1 MSEKPYKHAL
11 GSIELLKSTNYA
23 KWNRNCRR
31 ILEGIRAWKIITGEE
46 VEPNAPV
53 GFNAAAIAERAV
65 HTNYLERRAQAAAI
79 ISGSCSEEVQIE
91 LEGIHD
97 PAQMWTVLAAR
108 MDAVSTTVGRMM
120 LLRKFRDLKPT
131 IGEPIHSYF
140 SQLMEIKNQLA
151 GSDEAISDASFKTH
165 IFTTLP
171 SIFSVTIEILQSRA
185 GITIQEVMDSLK
197 ECERNKAMMTK
208 PDAVSEAL
216 YSQQSKNGKGGQG
229 RRNGNKW
236 CTNCKM
242 TSHDTENC
250 WKLKNQD
257 GNKRKRETN
266 RDICYY
272 CGDEGHMQ
280 KDCPIKKKAQA
291 ARFGNQGSSGRPSG
305 DGSGGSGGNGSGG
318 SGFSGNRQ
326 N

>member
-1 MSEKPYKHAL
+1 MSEKPYKHVL
-11 GSIELLKSTNYA
+11 ESIELLKSTNYT
-23 KWNRNCRR
+23 KWYRNCCR
-31 ILEGIRAWKIITGEE
+31 ILEGTHAWNIITGEE

-53 GFNAAAIAERAV
+53 GFNAATIAEQAV

-97 PAQMWTVLAAR
+97 PAEMWTVLADR
-108 MDAVSTTVGRMM
+108 MEAVSTTVGPMM

-151 GSDEAISDASFKTH
+151 SSDEAISDASFKTH
-165 IFTTLP
+165 IFTTLL

-185 GITIQEVMDSLK
+185 GFTIQEVMDSLK
-197 ECERNKAMMTK
+197 ECKCNKAIMTK
-208 PDAVSEAL
+208 PDTVSEAL

-242 TSHDTENC
+242 TSHDTENY

-257 GNKRKRETN
+257 SNKRK
-266 RDICYY
+266 
-272 CGDEGHMQ
+272 
-280 KDCPIKKKAQA
+280 
-291 ARFGNQGSSGRPSG
+291 
-305 DGSGGSGGNGSGG
+305 
-318 SGFSGNRQ
+318 
-326 N
+326 